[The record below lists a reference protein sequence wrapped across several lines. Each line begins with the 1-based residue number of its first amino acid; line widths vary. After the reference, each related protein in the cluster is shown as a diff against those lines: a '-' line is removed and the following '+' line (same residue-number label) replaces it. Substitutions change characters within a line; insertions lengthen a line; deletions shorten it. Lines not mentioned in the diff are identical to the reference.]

1 MNLGEKGEPQ
11 SSSVHNGVVARPGGD
26 GVRRPRDDEYA
37 AEAVSKRRRL
47 ILGRSGAPRSFTRL
61 MQTDNADEEDGEKKS
76 GRDERESCVVVV
88 RSRARLSADPKV
100 VRTRTAGPVWLGSDA
115 SRPPPLIL
123 HFPLLRKAHGET
135 PFD

>member
-61 MQTDNADEEDGEKKS
+61 MQTDNADEEDGEKKAAET
-76 GRDERESCVVVV
+76 RERAASSSFEVALVS
-88 RSRARLSADPKV
+88 LPIPK
-100 VRTRTAGPVWLGSDA
+100 S
-115 SRPPPLIL
+115 
-123 HFPLLRKAHGET
+123 
-135 PFD
+135 